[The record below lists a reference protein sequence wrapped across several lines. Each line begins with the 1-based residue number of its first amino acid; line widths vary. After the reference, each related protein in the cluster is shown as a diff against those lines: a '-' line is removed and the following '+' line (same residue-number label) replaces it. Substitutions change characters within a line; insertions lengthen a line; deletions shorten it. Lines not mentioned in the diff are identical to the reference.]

1 MSFAMKAMLIFAV
14 AIVTEQSRL
23 NTKGAKSEESPL
35 KALVSALLSKNP
47 SSAFAPGPV
56 PQGARSSRASS
67 AQMGDLDGFDMD
79 GMDGWGVFT
88 GKGRQGPNTYKRGKD
103 PAQAGDWGGDPD
115 SRAADTE
122 DVEDDVAV
130 LSNEQFGLTEQL
142 PTPGSTV
149 KGTITEFIDNDFI
162 AKVDIGSKIQGLLR
176 FEKSVAE
183 IQGEN
188 LTSVVKIGDT
198 YDFVVEGM
206 SDVKMGEVPS
216 IELSRQRFVSDD
228 IWDEVW
234 TAYEG
239 DQPVK
244 VVVDSGTEN
253 GVQATFKGQPVFI
266 PGSHMFPDDNPA
278 EMMGSEVEVKIV
290 EINKE
295 EDPPRIICSRRTAL
309 SRTDSVQLG
318 EVVTGVVVTIKPFGA
333 FVDIG
338 GQSALLHISEI
349 TCDHAPMVNQVL
361 EPGMTIKC
369 MVIAQDRLKGRMSVS
384 TKRLE
389 MVPGDMITNAS
400 KVFEFAEE
408 AAAKYKERMEAE
420 RKARE
425 EAAAEILFGLESIF
439 TPNDMSDG
447 NGQLFGASI
456 GSSEK
461 KPAPQ
466 SNQEPFDDDAFDA
479 AFAAAADQQEKTFGK
494 AEDE

>member
-1 MSFAMKAMLIFAV
+1 MSFAIKSMLIFAA

-35 KALVSALLSKNP
+35 KALVSALHSNNP

-67 AQMGDLDGFDMD
+67 AQMGEIEGFDMD
-79 GMDGWGVFT
+79 GMDGWGVFSGMGT
-88 GKGRQGPNTYKRGKD
+88 GIANNYKRGIMTKS
-103 PAQAGDWGGDPD
+103 GSDWGGNVD
-115 SRAADTE
+115 SRVDATKE
-122 DVEDDVAV
+122 ISDDVAT
-130 LSNEQFGLTEQL
+130 LAEEQWGLTEQL
-142 PTPGSTV
+142 PALGSTV
-149 KGTITEFIDNDFI
+149 KGTVTEFVDNDFI

-176 FEKSVAE
+176 FEKSVSE
-183 IQGEN
+183 IQGDN
-188 LTSVVKIGDT
+188 MTSVVKIGET
-198 YDFVVEGM
+198 YQFVVEGM

-216 IELSRQRFVSDD
+216 IELSRTKFVSDN

-239 DQPVK
+239 DQTVK
-244 VVVDSGTEN
+244 VVVDSGSEN

-278 EMMGSEVEVKIV
+278 EMMGTEVEVKIV
-290 EINKE
+290 EINKD

-309 SRTDSVQLG
+309 SRTDAVQLG

-349 TCDHAPMVNQVL
+349 SCDHAPMVNQVL
-361 EPGMTIKC
+361 EPGMMIKC

-389 MVPGDMITNAS
+389 MVPGDMITNSS

-439 TPNDMSDG
+439 TPNDMTDG
-447 NGQLFGASI
+447 NGQLFGTST
-456 GSSEK
+456 GSSVK
-461 KPAPQ
+461 KPAA
-466 SNQEPFDDDAFDA
+466 QEPFDDDAFDA
-479 AFAAAADQQEKTFGK
+479 AFAAAADQQEKSFGK